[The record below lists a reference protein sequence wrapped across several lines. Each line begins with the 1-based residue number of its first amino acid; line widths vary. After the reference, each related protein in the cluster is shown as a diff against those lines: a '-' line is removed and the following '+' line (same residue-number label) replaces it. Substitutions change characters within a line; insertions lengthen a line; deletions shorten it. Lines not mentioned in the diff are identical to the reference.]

1 MRTDDFHP
9 GARVVASDGNEIGSL
24 AHVLVDADYA
34 LEAIVVRESRG
45 FSGSR
50 LSPGSMLL
58 NNEFIAPRGAIKSVD
73 HDQIELS
80 LTSAAARQL
89 RPYLSYRERGE
100 SLGEE
105 AEDQA
110 AVFGSGPGIPHW
122 IEQVANKP
130 ASELEIDGGE
140 NVMLGLT
147 GKKLGTVKDVLF
159 DDDQLVG
166 VVLQPGGLFRKE
178 VILPR
183 RFLGRSDDAALFAQI
198 DERDLEKLK
207 PFEPNETAS

>member
-9 GARVVASDGNEIGSL
+9 GAKVFANDGNEIGSL

-34 LEAIVVRESRG
+34 LEAIVVKESRG

-58 NNEFIAPRGAIKSVD
+58 NNEFIVPHGAIQSVS
-73 HDQIELS
+73 HEQIKLS
-80 LTSAAARQL
+80 LTSAAARKL

-140 NVMLGLT
+140 NVMLGHT
-147 GKKLGTVKDVLF
+147 GRKLGTVKDVLF
-159 DDDQLVG
+159 DGDQLIG
-166 VVLQPGGLFRKE
+166 VVLRPDGLFTQE

-183 RFLGRSDDAALFAQI
+183 RFLSRSDDAALFAQI
-198 DERDLEKLK
+198 EELDVEKLK
-207 PFEPNETAS
+207 PFEPND